1 MSSRSRSNSRSLS
14 PVIRQSQ
21 NKRVVQTGN
30 IESDSDDDEKGENV
44 PTQNL
49 GLDISDSEEE
59 DNNLSVRAENRVS
72 KRVAKEASNVTAD
85 SSEDEGPR
93 RELDDN
99 DEVGGNDFDNMMQK
113 KKAENRR
120 FRRKKDIDVIND
132 NDDAIAK
139 MIADMRIAAKED
151 RDLND
156 QGRPATKKMGMFKRM
171 MQNIAKVEL
180 QLAFIEAN
188 LLSV

>member
-1 MSSRSRSNSRSLS
+1 M
-14 PVIRQSQ
+14 IKQSK
-21 NKRVVQTGN
+21 NKRVVQSGN
-30 IESDSDDDEKGENV
+30 IEIDSYDDKRGNNV

-49 GLDISDSEEE
+49 GLDISESEEE
-59 DNNLSVRAENRVS
+59 DDNSTVQAENKVS

-120 FRRKKDIDVIND
+120 FRYRTKNKD
-132 NDDAIAK
+132 
-139 MIADMRIAAKED
+139 
-151 RDLND
+151 
-156 QGRPATKKMGMFKRM
+156 TS
-171 MQNIAKVEL
+171 
-180 QLAFIEAN
+180 
-188 LLSV
+188 LL

>member
-14 PVIRQSQ
+14 PVIKQSK
-21 NKRVVQTGN
+21 NKRVVQSGN
-30 IESDSDDDEKGENV
+30 IESDSDDDKRGKNV

-49 GLDISDSEEE
+49 GLDISESEEE
-59 DNNLSVRAENRVS
+59 DDNSTVQAENKVS

-120 FRRKKDIDVIND
+120 FRYRTKNKD
-132 NDDAIAK
+132 
-139 MIADMRIAAKED
+139 
-151 RDLND
+151 
-156 QGRPATKKMGMFKRM
+156 TS
-171 MQNIAKVEL
+171 
-180 QLAFIEAN
+180 
-188 LLSV
+188 LL